1 MKKLVLLS
9 LVSLMSVSSFAAD
22 SFKCYRTAKS
32 YPDFGDHFTA
42 VLSSRTIRLVGIR
55 DIRVSG
61 TLDPKYRPRPQNA
74 GSLRYLARVDS
85 QGSGTGCDHAQ
96 IMLNKSMASGRNGL
110 LTIAYDC
117 DSDGTGPLFY
127 VFSCQR

>member
-9 LVSLMSVSSFAAD
+9 LASLLSVSAFAAD
-22 SFKCYRTAKS
+22 SFKCYRTANS

-42 VLSSRTIRLVGIR
+42 VLSARTIRLVGVPEM
-55 DIRVSG
+55 RVSG
-61 TLDPKYRPRPQNA
+61 TIDPKYRPRPQNA
-74 GSLRYLARVDS
+74 GSLRYLVNVYS
-85 QGSGTGCDHAQ
+85 PGSGTGCDRAQ
-96 IMLNKSMASGRNGL
+96 IMLNKAMASGRNGL

-127 VFSCQR
+127 KFSCQR